1 MNKTINQ
8 IAVAVALA
16 AVPVFSSAAA
26 WVPGYSLNADVSYDD
41 NFFMSESEQDTW
53 VYAVKPQV
61 SLMYVSPVAKS
72 ELDARVAVKRYS
84 EFEQFDS
91 EDPAFDWRNS
101 YKTERSS
108 WGLDF
113 GYSENSQRDAAEL
126 DTGVFDSNSLVETIY
141 VNPRVNID
149 LTEKDQLGIS
159 LNFSDRDYDTND
171 FSDNDNQTLGL
182 NWQHRLNE
190 VLSTTAMVSISQY
203 DADRVA
209 ISNSETEYL
218 QATVGFIYKRS
229 EAMTI
234 NGSLGHFE
242 TDRQQRLFFGPVT
255 VLSDSETTGALLR
268 LGVSYSYEKDVFSF
282 NLSRG
287 LYPSSQGLVEERDSI
302 ALDYEHQFSGR
313 SAGGINILW
322 HDTESSLENR
332 ATFSLSPF
340 YRYRL
345 TEKIDLQTSYV
356 FRSFDRQS
364 TLDKVES
371 NRIKVGLRYS
381 F

>member
-16 AVPVFSSAAA
+16 AVPVFSSAAT

-53 VYAVKPQV
+53 VYAVKPQA

-72 ELDARVAVKRYS
+72 QLDARVAVKRYS

-91 EDPAFDWRNS
+91 EDPAFDWKNS

-159 LNFSDRDYDTND
+159 LNYSDRDYDTND
-171 FSDNDNQTLGL
+171 FSDNDNQSLGL

-255 VLSDSETTGALLR
+255 VLSDSETTGALVR
-268 LGVSYSYEKDVFSF
+268 LGVSYSYEKDIFSF

-332 ATFSLSPF
+332 ETFTLSPF

-345 TEKIDLQTSYV
+345 TEKIDLQTSYI

-371 NRIKVGLRYS
+371 NRVKVGLRYS

>member
-8 IAVAVALA
+8 IAVGVALA
-16 AVPVFSSAAA
+16 IVPVASGAAT
-26 WVPGYSLNADVSYDD
+26 WVADYSLNADVSYDD
-41 NFFMSESEQDTW
+41 NFFMSESEQDTL
-53 VYAVKPQV
+53 VYSVKPQA

-72 ELDARVAVKRYS
+72 QLDARVAVRRYS

-91 EDPAFDWRNS
+91 EDPAFDWKNS
-101 YKTERSS
+101 YRTERSS
-108 WGLDF
+108 WGIDF

-149 LTEKDQLGIS
+149 LTERDQLGLS
-159 LNFSDRDYDTND
+159 LNYSDRDYDTND
-171 FSDNDNQTLGL
+171 FSDNDNQTFGL
-182 NWQHRLNE
+182 NWQHQLNE
-190 VLSTTAMVSISQY
+190 LISTTAMVSISQY

-209 ISNSETEYL
+209 ISNNKTDYL
-218 QATVGFIYKRS
+218 QATIGFIYKRS

-234 NGSLGHFE
+234 NGSFGHFE

-255 VLSDSETTGALLR
+255 LVSDSETTGALLN

-313 SAGGINILW
+313 SAGGINISW
-322 HDTESSLENR
+322 HDTESSLEDR
-332 ATFSLSPF
+332 ETFTLSPF
-340 YRYRL
+340 YNYRL
-345 TEKIDLQTSYV
+345 TEKLDLQTAYV

-364 TLDKVES
+364 TNTKVES